1 MYHLV
6 TIADI
11 RGSLGTKVILD
22 MQVAARGVALKM
34 LYRTYRVWPYGLSR
48 PSWKC
53 RLYVRLVRFHEPD
66 RERREDRVMSG
77 ECCVVREVVQWLLRT
92 SASID
97 IYLLIHLMPYH
108 IISYHIIWHG
118 MSSYEYILFEFT
130 DKYSVIVNLTMLRKA
145 LSNSSSSSVARMRS
159 SMRAASLSD
168 NSSSC
173 NTVQQ
178 AMEAQEWGS
187 CKDREEG
194 GGERGGW
201 RERGGG

>member
-1 MYHLV
+1 M
-6 TIADI
+6 AI
-11 RGSLGTKVILD
+11 RSVPAVLKVPT
-22 MQVAARGVALKM
+22 V
-34 LYRTYRVWPYGLSR
+34 RTPCTLSWTWQR
-48 PSWKC
+48 
-53 RLYVRLVRFHEPD
+53 E
-66 RERREDRVMSG
+66 ERRSCDEWWVLCG
-77 ECCVVREVVQWLLRT
+77 ERGR
-92 SASID
+92 S